1 MTGLSAQD
9 TLFRGRQTLRCPGG
23 SVLDLSRPQVMGILN
38 VTPDSFFSGS
48 RLDSETALLGRAEQ
62 MLQAGAAILDVGGY
76 SSRPGAEDISPAEEL
91 ARVLPAIEALRRRFP
106 AVFLSVDTFRA
117 EVAAQAVAA
126 GANMINDI
134 GGGLLDADMF
144 PTVARLRMPYILMH
158 MRGTPQT
165 MTQLTGYDEDLV
177 LVLTRYFRDR
187 LAALRALWPAADV
200 VLDPGIGF
208 AKTPQQG
215 YELLKRLPELRTAL
229 DLPLLVGLSRKTLVW
244 KPLGLTPDAALPG
257 TIVLNTLAVLGGAN
271 IVRVHDVAEAAQ
283 AVRLIEHTL
292 SS

>member
-23 SVLDLSRPQVMGILN
+23 NVLDLGRPQVMGILN
-38 VTPDSFFSGS
+38 LTPDSFFAGS
-48 RLDSETALLGRAEQ
+48 RLAGEADVLRQAEQ
-62 MLQAGAAILDVGGY
+62 MLEAGAALLDVGGY
-76 SSRPGAEDISPAEEL
+76 SSRPGADDIPPDEEL
-91 ARVLPAIEALRRRFP
+91 RRVLPAIEAIRRRFP
-106 AVFLSVDTFRA
+106 DVFLSIDTFRA
-117 EVAAQAVAA
+117 AVAERAVQA

-134 GGGLLDADMF
+134 GGGLLDEVMF
-144 PTVARLRMPYILMH
+144 ATVARLRVPYVLMH

-165 MTQLTGYDEDLV
+165 MTQHTQYDEDLV
-177 LVLTRYFRDR
+177 LSLTRYFRDR
-187 LAALRALWPAADV
+187 LTALRALWPGADV

-208 AKTPQQG
+208 AKTPGQS
-215 YELLKRLPELRTAL
+215 YELLRRLPELRTVL

-257 TIVLNTLAVLGGAN
+257 TIALNTLAVLGGAR
-271 IVRVHDVAEAAQ
+271 IVRVHDVAEATQ
-283 AVRLIEHTL
+283 TIRLLENTL